1 MTLPTLPERIARLV
15 EDLRA
20 AAVDIEFSSPQCPVR
35 RSVAAELQALAE
47 DMEDFALAIDIE
59 DQESPRH

>member
-1 MTLPTLPERIARLV
+1 MTLPNLQTRISQLV
-15 EDLRA
+15 ADLRA

-35 RSVAAELQALAE
+35 RSVASELKAMAE
-47 DMEDFALAIDIE
+47 DMEDFAMAIDIE

>member
-1 MTLPTLPERIARLV
+1 
-15 EDLRA
+15 
-20 AAVDIEFSSPQCPVR
+20 VR

>member
-15 EDLRA
+15 ADLRA

-59 DQESPRH
+59 YQESPRH

>member
-1 MTLPTLPERIARLV
+1 MTLPTLSERLARLV
-15 EDLRA
+15 ADLRA
-20 AAVDIEFSSPQCPVR
+20 AAIDIEFSAPQCPVR

-47 DMEDFALAIDIE
+47 DMEDFSLAIDIE